1 MGLRDF
7 AAPIPAQLSGG
18 MRQRVCIA
26 RTLVLQ
32 PRLILLDE
40 PFGALDQQTR
50 LLMGDELLRLWRETG
65 ATVLLITH
73 ALDEAAMLS
82 DRVGVMSARPGRF
95 IDLVETGWPRDRD
108 SRIVSDPAFGA
119 ITARLWSS
127 LREESMKAI
136 GRQLR
141 QQDDVRAD
149 PVRALHR
156 HLLQPAGLR
165 LRAAAGEAAR
175 PVTAVR
181 TLRGPLLLTMTL
193 LVAWQLL
200 HQWAGDTALTAPLPT
215 LQHLWQMIG
224 QKRFVPHV
232 TETGLAFLQALA
244 ISWIGGV
251 GIGVLLGGHKLSG
264 EVAEPLLV
272 GIYSLPKIALYPVI
286 LLLFGLGMPAKVAF
300 GALHGIIP
308 VALFT
313 MNAVRN
319 VNRTYLRAGRAM
331 RLTPAQTIRYILIPA
346 TLPEIFTGLRIG
358 FSLTLLGT
366 MLGELFA
373 SQRGLGFL
381 LMTAIDLNDV
391 QTILAIA
398 VLISLFAVAANS
410 LLLAI
415 DRHLRRGAQPEDAGR

>member
-1 MGLRDF
+1 M
-7 AAPIPAQLSGG
+7 
-18 MRQRVCIA
+18 
-26 RTLVLQ
+26 
-32 PRLILLDE
+32 
-40 PFGALDQQTR
+40 
-50 LLMGDELLRLWRETG
+50 
-65 ATVLLITH
+65 
-73 ALDEAAMLS
+73 
-82 DRVGVMSARPGRF
+82 
-95 IDLVETGWPRDRD
+95 
-108 SRIVSDPAFGA
+108 
-119 ITARLWSS
+119 
-127 LREESMKAI
+127 
-136 GRQLR
+136 
-141 QQDDVRAD
+141 
-149 PVRALHR
+149 
-156 HLLQPAGLR
+156 
-165 LRAAAGEAAR
+165 
-175 PVTAVR
+175 TAVR

-331 RLTPAQTIRYILIPA
+331 RLTPAQTVRYILIPA

-410 LLLAI
+410 ILLAI
-415 DRHLRRGAQPEDAGR
+415 DRHLRRGAAPEDAGR

>member
-1 MGLRDF
+1 M
-7 AAPIPAQLSGG
+7 
-18 MRQRVCIA
+18 
-26 RTLVLQ
+26 
-32 PRLILLDE
+32 
-40 PFGALDQQTR
+40 
-50 LLMGDELLRLWRETG
+50 
-65 ATVLLITH
+65 
-73 ALDEAAMLS
+73 
-82 DRVGVMSARPGRF
+82 
-95 IDLVETGWPRDRD
+95 
-108 SRIVSDPAFGA
+108 
-119 ITARLWSS
+119 
-127 LREESMKAI
+127 
-136 GRQLR
+136 
-141 QQDDVRAD
+141 
-149 PVRALHR
+149 
-156 HLLQPAGLR
+156 
-165 LRAAAGEAAR
+165 
-175 PVTAVR
+175 TAVR
-181 TLRGPLLLTMTL
+181 TLRGPLLLTLTL
-193 LVAWQLL
+193 LVMWQIL

-215 LQHLWQMIG
+215 LEHLWEMIG
-224 QKRFVPHV
+224 QKRFLPHL

-244 ISWIGGV
+244 ISWMGGV
-251 GIGVLLGGHKLSG
+251 GIGVLLGGHRLSG

-272 GIYSLPKIALYPVI
+272 GIYSLPKITLYPVI

-331 RLTPAQTIRYILIPA
+331 RLTPAQTIRHILIPA

-398 VLISLFAVAANS
+398 VLISLFAVSAS
-410 LLLAI
+410 SILLAV
-415 DRHLRRGAQPEDAGR
+415 DRRLRRGAASEEAGR

>member
-1 MGLRDF
+1 
-7 AAPIPAQLSGG
+7 
-18 MRQRVCIA
+18 
-26 RTLVLQ
+26 
-32 PRLILLDE
+32 
-40 PFGALDQQTR
+40 
-50 LLMGDELLRLWRETG
+50 
-65 ATVLLITH
+65 
-73 ALDEAAMLS
+73 
-82 DRVGVMSARPGRF
+82 
-95 IDLVETGWPRDRD
+95 
-108 SRIVSDPAFGA
+108 
-119 ITARLWSS
+119 
-127 LREESMKAI
+127 
-136 GRQLR
+136 
-141 QQDDVRAD
+141 
-149 PVRALHR
+149 
-156 HLLQPAGLR
+156 
-165 LRAAAGEAAR
+165 
-175 PVTAVR
+175 VTAVR

>member
-1 MGLRDF
+1 
-7 AAPIPAQLSGG
+7 
-18 MRQRVCIA
+18 
-26 RTLVLQ
+26 
-32 PRLILLDE
+32 
-40 PFGALDQQTR
+40 
-50 LLMGDELLRLWRETG
+50 
-65 ATVLLITH
+65 
-73 ALDEAAMLS
+73 
-82 DRVGVMSARPGRF
+82 
-95 IDLVETGWPRDRD
+95 
-108 SRIVSDPAFGA
+108 
-119 ITARLWSS
+119 
-127 LREESMKAI
+127 
-136 GRQLR
+136 
-141 QQDDVRAD
+141 
-149 PVRALHR
+149 
-156 HLLQPAGLR
+156 
-165 LRAAAGEAAR
+165 
-175 PVTAVR
+175 VTAVR

-331 RLTPAQTIRYILIPA
+331 RLTPAQTVRYILIPA

-410 LLLAI
+410 ILLAI
-415 DRHLRRGAQPEDAGR
+415 DRHLRRGAAPEDAGR

>member
-1 MGLRDF
+1 M
-7 AAPIPAQLSGG
+7 
-18 MRQRVCIA
+18 
-26 RTLVLQ
+26 
-32 PRLILLDE
+32 
-40 PFGALDQQTR
+40 
-50 LLMGDELLRLWRETG
+50 
-65 ATVLLITH
+65 
-73 ALDEAAMLS
+73 
-82 DRVGVMSARPGRF
+82 
-95 IDLVETGWPRDRD
+95 
-108 SRIVSDPAFGA
+108 
-119 ITARLWSS
+119 
-127 LREESMKAI
+127 
-136 GRQLR
+136 
-141 QQDDVRAD
+141 
-149 PVRALHR
+149 
-156 HLLQPAGLR
+156 
-165 LRAAAGEAAR
+165 
-175 PVTAVR
+175 TAVR
-181 TLRGPLLLTMTL
+181 TLRGPLLLTITL

-200 HQWAGDTALTAPLPT
+200 HQWAGDSALTAPLPT
-215 LQHLWQMIG
+215 LQHLWEMIG
-224 QKRFVPHV
+224 QKRFAPHV

-272 GIYSLPKIALYPVI
+272 GIYSLPKITLYPVI
-286 LLLFGLGMPAKVAF
+286 LLLFGLGMSAKVAF

-331 RLTPAQTIRYILIPA
+331 RLTPAQTVRYILIPA

-398 VLISLFAVAANS
+398 VLISLFAVAAS
-410 LLLAI
+410 SILLAI
-415 DRHLRRGAQPEDAGR
+415 DKRLRRGAAPEDAGR